1 MKTKNIK
8 KYVVSH
14 NGFTLI
20 ELLVVIAIIAILAA
34 LLLPALAKAKEQA
47 RATTCKSNM
56 KQICLGIIMY
66 ADENRDIMPWAP
78 ANNNQGRKLT
88 EHQVFAPGGPGDLI
102 NPGKPLPDQDYI
114 KNAKGWAIHAES
126 GSVFNYVTGQKKY
139 DKDMQQ
145 MITTVYPVYRCPS
158 TGVKGEVLR
167 VNFSMNKL
175 FNPSQSINNSKI
187 PAEGVKSVAIRNPA
201 QKIVLVQETP
211 ESMRESGFYPGG
223 SAQSAMKAGAL
234 LSHLGKGNIG
244 FCDGHIEE
252 IKTEQLLQ
260 MIEDDAK
267 RTLYFDPTK

>member
-1 MKTKNIK
+1 MRTYINKSKGQIK
-8 KYVVSH
+8 
-14 NGFTLI
+14 GFTLI
-20 ELLVVIAIIAILAA
+20 ELFVVVCSIA
-34 LLLPALAKAKEQA
+34 LLSTIFLSAFDRDKEIEHLLV
-47 RATTCKSNM
+47 CKKNIR
-56 KQICLGIIMY
+56 QITLGVLMY
-66 ADENRDIMPWAP
+66 ADDNRNIMPWP
-78 ANNNQGRKLT
+78 PRNDSEGRRLT
-88 EHQVFAPGGPGDLI
+88 DHQVFAPGGLGADLDPSMPPSDDTYL
-102 NPGKPLPDQDYI
+102 NYQNK
-114 KNAKGWAIHAES
+114 WAIHAES
-126 GSVFNYVTGQKKY
+126 GSVFNYVTGQKKW
-139 DKDMQQ
+139 DRDMQQ
-145 MITTVYPVYRCPS
+145 MIRTVYPVYRCPS
-158 TGVKGEVLR
+158 TGIKGAVLR
-167 VNFSMNKL
+167 VNYSMNKL
-175 FNPSQSINNSKI
+175 FNPSQSINNSII